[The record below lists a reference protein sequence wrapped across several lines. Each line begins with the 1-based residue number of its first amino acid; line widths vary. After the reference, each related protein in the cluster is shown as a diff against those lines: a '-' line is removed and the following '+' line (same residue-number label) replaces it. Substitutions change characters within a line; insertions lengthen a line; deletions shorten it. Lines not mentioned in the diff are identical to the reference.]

1 MRRLSIRAK
10 ITILFVVLFVVLTSF
25 CSLFMYNYL
34 SRILHQEEEGIIKN
48 EASHA
53 VSHLEILEDNIG
65 GSYIF
70 ETYELISPNTNLA
83 IIALN
88 GDITPGETEPLIL
101 EYKPESN
108 TYRNIEIEDKGIW
121 YFYDEPIYYEDEL
134 IGWIRISRSISHI
147 TETLNNIKI
156 VSFTATPIFIFFAT
170 LISLFLASRAL
181 RPIDSITKT
190 ASSIERENLSRR
202 IDMPGVNDEVGR
214 LAGTFNRMIARL
226 ETSFKKEKQFT
237 ADASHELRTPIAIIS
252 ARSEEALIK
261 NNLKDHRE
269 AHKVIIDESKRLG
282 FLISQLLLLARSDE
296 GRNNLNIEKL
306 DLRVVAEG
314 VINEMEDIACKKEV
328 KILLAPGPGI
338 KMKAD
343 QTLITM
349 LFIDLVDNAIKY
361 NKKGGSINIDLTKDK
376 DFASIIVSDTGIGIS
391 KKNMPNIFDRFFRV
405 DKARTERSTGL
416 GLAIVKGI
424 VRAHEG
430 DIKVE
435 SKLGKGTRFE
445 ITLPRYL

>member
-1 MRRLSIRAK
+1 
-10 ITILFVVLFVVLTSF
+10 
-25 CSLFMYNYL
+25 MYNYL

-48 EASHA
+48 EAAHA
-53 VSHLEILEDNIG
+53 ISHLGITEDNIEN
-65 GSYIF
+65 SYIF
-70 ETYELISPNTNLA
+70 EVYALISPNTNLA
-83 IIALN
+83 IITLN
-88 GDITPGETEPLIL
+88 GEIRPGETEPPIL

-108 TYRNIEIEDKGIW
+108 TYRNIVIEDKGVW
-121 YFYDEPIYYEDEL
+121 YFYDEPIYYENEL

-147 TETLNNIKI
+147 SETLNNIKI
-156 VSFTATPIFIFFAT
+156 VIFTATPIYILFAT

-181 RPIDSITKT
+181 QPIDSITKT
-190 ASSIERENLSRR
+190 ARSIERENLSRR
-202 IDMPGVNDEVGR
+202 IKMPGVNDEVGR
-214 LAGTFNRMIARL
+214 LADTFNRMIARL
-226 ETSFKKEKQFT
+226 DTSFKKEKQFT

-306 DLRVVAEG
+306 DLRIVAEG
-314 VINEMEDIACKKEV
+314 VINEMEDIAGKKEV
-328 KILLAPGPGI
+328 KILLTPGP
-338 KMKAD
+338 KVELKAD

-361 NKKGGSINIDLTKDK
+361 NKKGGSINIVLIKDK
-376 DFASIIVSDTGIGIS
+376 DFARITIADTGIGIS
-391 KKNMPNIFDRFFRV
+391 KKNLPNIFDRFYRV
-405 DKARTERSTGL
+405 DKARTERSSGL
-416 GLAIVKGI
+416 GLAIVMGI

-435 SKLGKGTRFE
+435 SRLGKGTTFK
-445 ITLPRYL
+445 INLPHYL